1 MINVFEV
8 ISGNQISKSGP
19 ILESLIK
26 RTFPTGG
33 AAVVTFQVREGG
45 NWLMQVFEEQ
55 VMSRS
60 LEN

>member
-33 AAVVTFQVREGG
+33 AVVTFQAGEDG